1 MNSYYATF
9 PAGCYDIIV
18 KHLKSFKLDEFKI
31 AARDD
36 SSVLFESSL
45 PIEKLIEL
53 RYFTNVYFVVDDA
66 KPLPKSLLK
75 GKYFRLMLLKEGAP
89 QSIQQDEKEEF
100 KTKIKQTYKL
110 EPNTHLSKNDFYL
123 IERKSGKKLL
133 TLRFPKAKF
142 KREKLSAGELRP
154 ELAHILCLAAGVKA
168 KHVLLDMFAG
178 YGSIPYEAV
187 RGFGCRNVTAV
198 DIKRLPGRHEYP
210 AIEWQEADARN
221 LDHVQDNSI
230 DRVVT
235 DPPWGI
241 YDAEVDDLSS
251 LYKDFTEEMT
261 RTLRPGGVA
270 VVLSG
275 FEEAAE
281 YFEGAKTLQLINKW
295 NVLVSGKKAT
305 IYKLQKTR

>member
-1 MNSYYATF
+1 M
-9 PAGCYDIIV
+9 
-18 KHLKSFKLDEFKI
+18 DEFKI

-75 GKYFRLMLLKEGAP
+75 GKYFRLMLLKEGEP
-89 QSIQQDEKEEF
+89 RSIQQDGKEEF
-100 KTKIKQTYKL
+100 ETKIKQTYKL

-123 IERKSGKKLL
+123 IERKSGQKLL
-133 TLRFPKAKF
+133 TLRLPKAKF

-168 KHVLLDMFAG
+168 KHILLDMFAG

-187 RGFGCRNVTAV
+187 RGFRCRNVTAV
-198 DIKRLPGRHEYP
+198 DIKRLPGRHEYHG
-210 AIEWQEADARN
+210 IEWQEADARN
-221 LDHVQDNSI
+221 LNHVQDNSI

-251 LYKDFTEEMT
+251 LYKDFTQAMT

-275 FEEAAE
+275 FEGAAE
-281 YFEGAKTLQLINKW
+281 CFEAAKTLQLINKW